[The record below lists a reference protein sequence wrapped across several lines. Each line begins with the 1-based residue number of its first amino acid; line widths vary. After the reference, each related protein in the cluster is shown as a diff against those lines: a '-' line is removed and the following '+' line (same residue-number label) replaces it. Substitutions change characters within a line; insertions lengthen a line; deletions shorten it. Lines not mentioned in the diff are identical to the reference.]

1 MSKRNENTEK
11 ISKEKK
17 VRIKTYY
24 LTLSQVFPKDLP
36 NAGKPTGFE
45 TAFLAV
51 QQHKG
56 NADKFCTHPKYH
68 TIRANYDFWRK
79 RFEKIA
85 AGEACLSI
93 RQWVG
98 KPYAKGSTQREIA
111 RLTREDGIGIQ
122 KMTVA
127 GITAWHPI
135 FVNGNAVNTEDL
147 ANNDGLDKVDWCN
160 WFAGYDLTK
169 PLAVI
174 HFTKY
179 RY

>member
-1 MSKRNENTEK
+1 MSERTN
-11 ISKEKK
+11 SKKK
-17 VRIKTYY
+17 KKGMTTYY

-36 NAGKPTGFE
+36 NAGKPTDFE
-45 TAFLAV
+45 AAFLAGLR
-51 QQHKG
+51 HTLGEK
-56 NADKFCTHPKYH
+56 HPCKYPKLH

-98 KPYAKGSTQREIA
+98 KPYAKGSKQREIA
-111 RLTREDGIGIQ
+111 RLTCNDGIGIQ

-135 FVNGNAVNTEDL
+135 FVNGNSVNTEDL
-147 ANNDGLDKVDWCN
+147 AHNDGLEKADWCN
-160 WFAGYDLTK
+160 WFADYDLTE

>member
-1 MSKRNENTEK
+1 MAKVKYYAKENST
-11 ISKEKK
+11 IGTHSFYA
-17 VRIKTYY
+17 VPIPNGT
-24 LTLSQVFPKDLP
+24 LTFDELLD
-36 NAGKPTGFE
+36 
-45 TAFLAV
+45 
-51 QQHKG
+51 
-56 NADKFCTHPKYH
+56 
-68 TIRANYDFWRK
+68 
-79 RFEKIA
+79 
-85 AGEACLSI
+85 EACLSI

-111 RLTREDGIGIQ
+111 RLTCKDGIGIQ

-135 FVNGNAVNTEDL
+135 FVNGNSVNTEDL
-147 ANNDGLDKVDWCN
+147 AHNDGLEKADWCN
-160 WFAGYDLTK
+160 WFADYDLTE

>member
-1 MSKRNENTEK
+1 MSERTKETKKGN
-11 ISKEKK
+11 EKK
-17 VRIKTYY
+17 KVGMKIYY
-24 LTLSQVFPKDLP
+24 LTLSQVFPSYMP
-36 NAGKPTGFE
+36 NAGKPTNFE
-45 TAFLAV
+45 TAFNAGQDV
-51 QQHKG
+51 SR
-56 NADKFCTHPKYH
+56 NADRSCKFPKYH
-68 TIRANYDFWRK
+68 TIRANYDFWKK
-79 RFEKIA
+79 RFDKIV

-98 KPYAKGSTQREIA
+98 KPYGKGSTQREIA

-135 FVNGNAVNTEDL
+135 YVNGNSVDTEVL
-147 ANNDGLDKVDWCN
+147 ANHDGLEKADWCN
-160 WFAGYDLTK
+160 WFAGYDVTK

-174 HFTKY
+174 HFTKF